1 MLFKAYIHTIPSSF
15 LYRHENCAEITVV
28 MCELKPYTI
37 TNHNYNKIIKSDWLS
52 TVLTSALIGQYASC
66 LSILDSTRH
75 HARAYDY
82 RPNWTPVSPVT
93 ITSGLRAAQ
102 KLSGSV

>member
-1 MLFKAYIHTIPSSF
+1 
-15 LYRHENCAEITVV
+15 

-66 LSILDSTRH
+66 LS
-75 HARAYDY
+75 
-82 RPNWTPVSPVT
+82 NWTVRAITRARMITDRIGLHSVLLPLLLVYVRLKSYPVQCEHNLT
-93 ITSGLRAAQ
+93 DRTLAKTQFKR
-102 KLSGSV
+102 LT